1 MAEIYFPVSGVDVPV
16 WLPPLVSFI
25 ISLFTSM
32 VGVSG
37 AFLLLPFQ
45 VSVLGFTSPAVS
57 PTNLVY
63 NIVAIPSGVY
73 RYFREGRLL
82 LPLTAVIV
90 AGTLPGII
98 AGGFIRLEYF
108 PDPKLF
114 KLFAGFVLLYV
125 AFRMFIEMTKKQTSK
140 NESLNNINSS
150 AQHWEARTISIT
162 LRRYGFEFQDKV
174 YMCNNAGIFFLS
186 LIVGLVGGIY
196 GIGGGAIISPFLV
209 AIYRLPVHAIAG
221 STLTGTFITSIAG
234 VLFYQLIAPFYETSS
249 MTVSPDWALGA
260 LFGIGGLIGV
270 YFGAKLQRFF
280 VAKWLKLMLG
290 LMLLFI
296 ALTYIFGY
304 LL

>member
-1 MAEIYFPVSGVDVPV
+1 MPEIYFPVSGVDVPV

-37 AFLLLPFQ
+37 AFILLPFQ

-125 AFRMFIEMTKKQTSK
+125 AFRMFIEMTKKETSK

-150 AQHWEARTISIT
+150 ARYWKARTISIT
-162 LRRYGFEFQDKV
+162 LKRYGFEFQDEV

-209 AIYRLPVHAIAG
+209 AIYRLPVYAIAG

-280 VAKWLKLMLG
+280 EVKWLKLMLG